1 MMDTTVDIFGFYVYN
16 ISTKRKTLPIKQDMK
31 HKEFASVVLATLKLY
46 INSLAQWIIKLSG

>member
-1 MMDTTVDIFGFYVYN
+1 MDTTVDIFGFYVYN